1 MEKKI
6 YSKPVTEVIKIE
18 SAKVLIGSDPWDGN
32 LWDQDF
38 G

>member
-18 SAKVLIGSDPWDGN
+18 TTKILCGSDELGPWDFPFDLG
-32 LWDQDF
+32 
-38 G
+38 